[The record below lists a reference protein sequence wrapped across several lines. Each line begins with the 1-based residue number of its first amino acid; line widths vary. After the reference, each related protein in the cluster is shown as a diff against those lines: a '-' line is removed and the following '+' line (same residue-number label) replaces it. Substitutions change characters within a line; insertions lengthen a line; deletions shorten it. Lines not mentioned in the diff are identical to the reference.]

1 MRNFQRT
8 ALASTINL
16 FLLGIPTAQAAD
28 VEALERRIRELELRL
43 EKLEPK
49 AAAAPVAVAPAP
61 APEMDK
67 LKRQVNTLERKL
79 EVQDEVNTAALKK
92 LPVFDVGDHGFRI
105 SSADKKHQLRIR
117 GSIQADGHFFV
128 EDDQHKN
135 TDSFDLKQARIW
147 LEGYVFKNIFYKIM
161 PDFAATGNILPDA
174 YVDYAY
180 DPALSFLIGKFKPA
194 LSLER
199 LQGDSDGTF
208 LERAFPTYLASNR
221 DVGFQ
226 VHGAF
231 AKPGY
236 TVEAIPGPIDAKNFF
251 IYQLGVD
258 NGSGDDGSPN
268 NNSPDVNDNK
278 EFVGR
283 IFMHP
288 FQHTND
294 WLDGFGVGI
303 AGTTDDPNKEN
314 LRNQATP
321 LGRTTYL
328 NYTNT
333 FKNSKGV
340 AYSAPLADGERHRIY
355 PQAYWYA
362 GPFGLMT
369 EYVLSSQHLS
379 GSNKKGQRVN
389 VQQNN
394 KAWQVFTS
402 YMLTGEDNSFGAV
415 KPISNFS
422 PLAGQWGALQFAA
435 RWTEMAID
443 SSTFQVIDPNL
454 AANHATA
461 WALGF
466 NWFLNPYAII
476 RADYEQVSFQ
486 GGAAKGANR
495 PTEQVFATR
504 FQLAF

>member
-1 MRNFQRT
+1 MRHLQRT
-8 ALASTINL
+8 ALASAINL
-16 FLLGIPTAQAAD
+16 FLLGIPNAQAAD

-49 AAAAPVAVAPAP
+49 PAAAPVAASVAP
-61 APEMDK
+61 EVEK
-67 LKRQVNTLERKL
+67 LNRKVNTLERKL

-92 LPVFDVGDHGFRI
+92 LPVFDVGDNGFKI

-117 GSIQADGHFFV
+117 GAVQADGHYFV
-128 EDDQHKN
+128 EDDLHKN
-135 TDSFDLKQARIW
+135 TDSFDLKQARVW

-161 PDFAATGNILPDA
+161 PDFAASGNILPDA
-174 YVDYAY
+174 YIDYAY
-180 DPALSFLIGKFKPA
+180 DPAVSVLVGKFKPSI
-194 LSLER
+194 SLER

-221 DVGFQ
+221 DVGIQ
-226 VHGAF
+226 LHGAF

-236 TVEAIPGPIDAKNFF
+236 TAETVPGPIDAKNFF
-251 IYQLGVD
+251 IYQLAVH

-268 NNSPDVNDNK
+268 NSAADVNDNK

-283 IFMHP
+283 VFMHP
-288 FQHTND
+288 FQHTNE
-294 WLDGFGVGI
+294 WLEGFGVGV
-303 AGTTDDPNKEN
+303 AGTTDDPNKEA
-314 LRNQATP
+314 LKNQATP
-321 LGRTTYL
+321 IGRTTYL

-333 FKNSKGV
+333 FKNSKGA
-340 AYSAPLADGERHRIY
+340 AYSAPTSDGERHRIY

-362 GPFGLMT
+362 GPFGMMA

-379 GSNKKGQRVN
+379 GTNKKGQRVN

-394 KAWQVFTS
+394 KAWQVLGS
-402 YMLTGEDNSFGAV
+402 YVLTGEDNSFGAV
-415 KPISNFS
+415 KPIRNFS
-422 PLAGQWGALQFAA
+422 PLDGQWGALQFAA

-443 SSTFQVIDPNL
+443 SSTFQLIDPNS
-454 AANHATA
+454 APNHATA

-466 NWFLNPYAII
+466 NWYLNPYALI

-495 PTEQVFATR
+495 PTEQVFGTR